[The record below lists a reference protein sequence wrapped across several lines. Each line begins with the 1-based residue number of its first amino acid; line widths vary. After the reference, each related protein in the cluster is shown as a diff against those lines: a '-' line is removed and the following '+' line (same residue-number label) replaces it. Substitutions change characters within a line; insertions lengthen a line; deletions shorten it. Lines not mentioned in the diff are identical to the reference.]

1 MGKMACNHS
10 SEFFHLLYGTVDRIR
25 STSIEAFMWVE
36 RFSHLI
42 LHKLVNSPMGR
53 FDFFIHIPKFLLRV
67 VLGPQNAH
75 LLFSEFV
82 RTWLLTLLSP
92 FTWRQAWKMSRDVPQ
107 LLYASYSYSDTV
119 TLIGLLNVTCTVV
132 APGHA
137 YLCRLINLTKGIQ
150 TLHHHI
156 RLSKG
161 AKLDILIWLR
171 FLKDFFL

>member
-42 LHKLVNSPMGR
+42 LHKLVKSPMGR

-67 VLGPQNAH
+67 VLGAQNAH

-82 RTWLLTLLSP
+82 RT
-92 FTWRQAWKMSRDVPQ
+92 
-107 LLYASYSYSDTV
+107 
-119 TLIGLLNVTCTVV
+119 
-132 APGHA
+132 
-137 YLCRLINLTKGIQ
+137 
-150 TLHHHI
+150 
-156 RLSKG
+156 
-161 AKLDILIWLR
+161 
-171 FLKDFFL
+171 